1 MAIIDVDN
9 IMYKPKADDAIAW
22 KFPRDD
28 VSKWTKL
35 IVAESQEAIFL
46 KDGKIVGEPL
56 GPQEGGHVI
65 RNSKNIPWL
74 RGIVASA
81 LGGQT
86 RNPVQVWI
94 VNKMEIMAIKWGTTA
109 PLLVEKR
116 QDNSDTPIGFH
127 VISRGDWSMQ
137 IIESQEFLAKMV
149 INKTL
154 PEGYFGSKSVKDS
167 FRGTIQQQLSRDLNI
182 LVNNENISATDF
194 MDHIIDLGES
204 IKRGISPEFQRNGIE
219 IKNFNVER
227 IDITDQDKARLRK
240 YEDYDLKAKSEGYK
254 MDREIEIAKIK
265 AANPNS
271 GLVEALS
278 GGFGLG
284 IGLRAGGPLGQ
295 QIGSAMDTQSETS
308 NPTKSDTQNDPVAK
322 LQQLEQALAAE
333 LITEEEF
340 NEKKKQIE
348 GDTQDDPV
356 AKLQQLK
363 EMLAAELITEEEFN
377 EKKKQI
383 LDSM

>member
-1 MAIIDVDN
+1 MAIIDIDN

-35 IVAESQEAIFL
+35 IVGESQEAIFL

-56 GPQEGGHVI
+56 GPQEGGHVL
-65 RNSKNIPWL
+65 STKNVPWL
-74 RGIVASA
+74 RGIVAGA
-81 LGGQT
+81 FGGQT
-86 RNPVQVWI
+86 RSPAQVWI
-94 VNKMEIMAIKWGTTA
+94 VNKMEIMEIKWGTPR
-109 PLLVEKR
+109 PLLVQKR
-116 QDNSDTPIGFH
+116 WGNSDPMGFH
-127 VISRGDWSMQ
+127 VQSCGDWSMQ
-137 IIESQEFLAKMV
+137 VIESQEFLTKMV

-154 PEGYFGSKSVKDS
+154 PEGYFGSKSVKDG
-167 FRGTIQQQLSRDLNI
+167 FRATIQQQLSRDLNI
-182 LVNNENISATDF
+182 LINNENISVTGF
-194 MDHIIDLGES
+194 MDHTIDLGES
-204 IKRGISPEFQRNGIE
+204 IKHGLSPVFQRNGIE
-219 IKNFNVER
+219 IKKFNVAS
-227 IDITDQDKARLRK
+227 INISDDDIAKLSEYDDYNRK
-240 YEDYDLKAKSEGYK
+240 GGYEKVK
-254 MDREIEIAKIK
+254 EIETNKIA

-284 IGLRAGGPLGQ
+284 VGLRAGGPSGQ

-308 NPTKSDTQNDPVAK
+308 NPTKNDTQNDS
-322 LQQLEQALAAE
+322 
-333 LITEEEF
+333 
-340 NEKKKQIE
+340 
-348 GDTQDDPV
+348 V

>member
-56 GPQEGGHVI
+56 GPQQGGHVL
-65 RNSKNIPWL
+65 STKNIPWL
-74 RGIVASA
+74 RGIVAGA
-81 LGGQT
+81 FGGQT
-86 RNPVQVWI
+86 RSPAQVWI

-116 QDNSDTPIGFH
+116 RSNSDTPIGFH

-137 IIESQEFLAKMV
+137 IIESQEFLTKMV

-227 IDITDQDKARLRK
+227 IDITDDDKVRLRK
-240 YEDYDLKAKSEGYK
+240 FEDYDLKATNEGYK
-254 MDREIEIAKIK
+254 MDQEIEIAKIK

-284 IGLRAGGPLGQ
+284 VGIRAGGPLGQ
-295 QIGSAMDTQSETS
+295 QIGSAMDTQSETI
-308 NPTKSDTQNDPVAK
+308 NPTKSDTQNDSAEK

-348 GDTQDDPV
+348 SDTQNGPV

>member
-9 IMYKPKADDAIAW
+9 IMYKPKADDAVIAW

-35 IVAESQEAIFL
+35 IVGESQEAIFL

-56 GPQEGGHVI
+56 GPQEGGHVL
-65 RNSKNIPWL
+65 STKNMPWL

-81 LGGQT
+81 FGGQT
-86 RNPVQVWI
+86 RNPAQVWI
-94 VNKMEIMAIKWGTTA
+94 VNKMEIMEIRWGTTA
-109 PLLVEKR
+109 PLLVKKR
-116 QDNSDTPIGFH
+116 WGNSDTPIGFH
-127 VISRGDWSMQ
+127 VVSRGDWSMQ
-137 IIESQEFLAKMV
+137 IIESQEFLTKMV

-154 PEGYFGSKSVKDS
+154 PEGYFGSKSVKNS
-167 FRGTIQQQLSRDLNI
+167 FRSTIQQQLSRDLNT
-182 LVNNENISATDF
+182 LVNNESISETEF
-194 MDHIIDLGES
+194 RDHTTNLGES
-204 IKRGISPEFQRNGIE
+204 IKRGISPVFQRNGIE
-219 IKNFNVER
+219 IKSFNVEI
-227 IDITDQDKARLRK
+227 IDITDEDKAMLRK
-240 YEDYDLKAKSEGYK
+240 FDNYNLIGKKEQED
-254 MDREIEIAKIK
+254 EIEKLK

-308 NPTKSDTQNDPVAK
+308 NPTESGTQNDSAAK
-322 LQQLEQALAAE
+322 LQQLKQALAAE

-348 GDTQDDPV
+348 SDTQNDPV